1 MIRRHHISRL
11 LCGGAIAVIA
21 SGIAASSLAQP
32 ASPTPT
38 PGAQSA
44 PPADKDAVSE
54 VVVTGSLIR
63 GVAPVGTTVVGVTEQ
78 QIEQMGAVST
88 NQILAS
94 IPAITSQFNSQPVN
108 QTNIGISI
116 IRPNIRNIGASGG
129 NTTLV
134 LVDGHNVVG
143 AGILQTTPDSGVL
156 PPGILQRVEV
166 VPDGGSSL
174 YGADAVGGIVN
185 FITKKKAD
193 GFEVAGHYGVA
204 DPGYWSSDL
213 NLTGGTSWEGGSA
226 YLSFAARENSDLK
239 AFKRDFP
246 RQNLT
251 SLGGSDFRAT
261 TCAAPNVTANGVSFA
276 APGFAPG
283 SVNRCDTTAISD
295 MLPKETQNSAFGSV
309 TQDISDRISL
319 SATGYWSDR
328 ITRTAGAA
336 LNASGVTLTPANP
349 FFRPLNGAASESVS
363 FDFSPVTG
371 PNAVSRGE
379 LKEYGITPVLTIKL
393 GGDWQA
399 KAMFNYGHS
408 DTSIHMPEVNTTALA
423 VAAAGTT
430 AATALNPFNLGQT
443 NPAVLSAIT
452 NFENFATNKQSLSDF
467 RVIADGSL
475 MSLPGGDLRLAV
487 GAEYQRQT
495 SDAFNTDDTVG
506 VLAAGRVKN
515 AKRNVTAVFGEVL
528 IPLVGPANAMPLMQ
542 AFSIDVSARYDD
554 YSDFGHTTNPKV
566 GFTWDVAGGLTLRG
580 NYGSSF
586 NAPSLADTTGA
597 VDTRVQ
603 VLSVSPFRAPTSP
616 FTDLFRPT
624 IVLAGGN
631 PNLKPQ
637 TADTWSLGGEWKPAF
652 AEGFQAG
659 ISYWNIKLKDA
670 IVVAPPGFPTSVFT
684 VPAFQQ
690 FATVNPT
697 LAQAQAATAGMFVT
711 GAPSVAALFTPFSS
725 PYVILDLRRKN
736 VGALNVSGLDFHAD
750 YTRPTA
756 FGALF
761 ADVSGAYALERKSK
775 APGSGETDLLAA
787 NVSRLQVSASAGANY
802 GHFTGTATLNYSD
815 GFDVTGAAPQTHVGA
830 FHPVNLALVYNFD
843 GRTWGKDL
851 TVSLNIDNAFDEK
864 AQFINIAPSG
874 FGALSN
880 GFTLGRFVNLGVRKH
895 F

>member
-1 MIRRHHISRL
+1 MLQHHYVSRL
-11 LCGGAIAVIA
+11 MAGAAVA
-21 SGIAASSLAQP
+21 VLAVAAASPSFAQSS
-32 ASPTPT
+32 ASQAPTQ
-38 PGAQSA
+38 QSA
-44 PPADKDAVSE
+44 PPADVSE

-63 GVAPVGTTVVGVTEQ
+63 GVAPVGTTVVGVNEQ
-78 QIEQMGAVST
+78 QIEQMGVVSS
-88 NQILAS
+88 NQILAN

-116 IRPNIRNIGASGG
+116 VRPNIRNIGASGG

-134 LVDGHNVVG
+134 LIDGHNVVG

-156 PPGILQRVEV
+156 PPGVLRRVEV

-193 GFEVAGHYGVA
+193 GFEIAGHYGVA
-204 DPGYWSSDL
+204 DPGYQSSDL

-226 YLSFAARENSDLK
+226 YISFASRENSDLK

-251 SLGGSDFRAT
+251 SLGGSDFRVT
-261 TCAAPNVTANGVSFA
+261 TCAAPNVTANGVNFA
-276 APGFAPG
+276 APGFTAG
-283 SVNRCDTTAISD
+283 SVNLCDQTAASD
-295 MLPKETQNSAFGSV
+295 MIPKETQNSFFGSV
-309 TQDISDRISL
+309 SQQITDRVEL
-319 SATGYWSDR
+319 SVTGYWSDR
-328 ITRTAGAA
+328 ITKTAGAP
-336 LNASGVTLTPANP
+336 LSASAVTVPSTNP
-349 FFRPLNGAASESVS
+349 FFRPLNGATSESVS
-363 FDFSPVTG
+363 FDFSPITG
-371 PNAVSRGE
+371 PNANSRGE
-379 LKEYGITPVLTIKL
+379 LKEYGVTPVLTIKL

-408 DTSIHMPEVNTTALA
+408 ETSIHMPEVNPTALA
-423 VAAAGTT
+423 LAAVGTT
-430 AATALNPFNLGQT
+430 AATALNPFNLSQT
-443 NPAVLSAIT
+443 NSAILSAIT
-452 NFENFATNKQSLSDF
+452 NFENFATNTQSLSDF

-495 SDAFNTDDTVG
+495 SDAFDTDDAVG
-506 VLAAGRVKN
+506 NLSAGRTKN
-515 AKRNVTAVFGEVL
+515 ANRNVKAVFGELL

-542 AFSIDVSARYDD
+542 AFSIDASARYDD

-566 GFTWDVAGGLTLRG
+566 GFTWDVAGGVSLRG
-580 NYGSSF
+580 NYGTAF

-603 VLSVSPFRAPTSP
+603 VIAVSPFRAPTSP

-637 TADTWSLGGEWKPAF
+637 KADTWSFGGEWKPTF
-652 AEGFQAG
+652 FEGFQAG
-659 ISYWNIKLKDA
+659 LSYWNIKLKDA

-690 FATVNPT
+690 FAIVNPT

-711 GAPSVAALFTPFSS
+711 GAPSVAALYTPFST
-725 PYVILDLRRKN
+725 PYVLLDLRRKN
-736 VGALNVSGLDFHAD
+736 VGNLNVSGLDFHVD
-750 YTRPTA
+750 YTRPTS
-756 FGALF
+756 FGAVF
-761 ADVSGAYALERKSK
+761 ADLSGTYALERKSQ
-775 APGSGETDLLAA
+775 APGSGETDLLSS
-787 NVSRLQVSASAGANY
+787 NVSRLQLSASAGANY
-802 GHFTGTATLNYSD
+802 GHFTGTATLNYSAGYD
-815 GFDVTGAAPQTHVGA
+815 LTGAAPQTHVDS

-843 GRTWGKDL
+843 GRSWAKDL
-851 TVSLNIDNAFDEK
+851 TVSLNVDNAFDEK
-864 AQFINIAPSG
+864 AQFINVAPSA
-874 FGALSN
+874 FGASSN

>member
-1 MIRRHHISRL
+1 MVRQHYISRL
-11 LCGGAIAVIA
+11 MCGAAIAVMA
-21 SGIAASSLAQP
+21 SGIAAASLAQP
-32 ASPTPT
+32 ASPTPS
-38 PGAQSA
+38 PGAQS
-44 PPADKDAVSE
+44 PPADKNAVSE

-63 GVAPVGTTVVGVTEQ
+63 GVAPVGTTVVGVSEQ
-78 QIEQMGAVST
+78 QIEQMGVVST
-88 NQILAS
+88 NQILAN

-156 PPGILQRVEV
+156 PPGVLQRVEV

-193 GFEVAGHYGVA
+193 GFEIAGHYGIA
-204 DPGYWSSDL
+204 DPGYRASDL

-226 YLSFAARENSDLK
+226 YVSFATRENSALK

-246 RQNLT
+246 RQDLT
-251 SLGGSDFRAT
+251 SLGGSDFRVT

-276 APGFAPG
+276 APGFTAG
-283 SVNRCDTTAISD
+283 SVNRCDSTAASD
-295 MLPKETQNSAFGSV
+295 MIPKETQNSVVGSA
-309 TQDISDRISL
+309 TQDLTDRISL
-319 SATGYWSDR
+319 SVTGYWSDR
-328 ITRTAGAA
+328 ITRTAGAP
-336 LNASGVTLTPANP
+336 LSASAVTLTPSNP
-349 FFRPLNGAASESVS
+349 FFRSLNGATSESVS

-371 PNAVSRGE
+371 ANANARGE
-379 LKEYGITPVLTIKL
+379 LKEYGVTPVLTVKL

-408 DTSIHMPEVNTTALA
+408 ETSIHMPEVNTTALA
-423 VAAAGTT
+423 LAAAGTT
-430 AATALNPFNLGQT
+430 ASTALNPFNLAQT
-443 NPAVLSAIT
+443 NSAVLSAIT
-452 NFENFATNKQSLSDF
+452 NFENFATNKQLLTDV

-475 MSLPGGDLRLAV
+475 TSLPGGDLRLAV

-495 SDAFNTDDTVG
+495 SDAFNTDDAVG
-506 VLAAGRVKN
+506 NLSAGRTKN
-515 AKRNVTAVFGEVL
+515 AKRNVKAVFGELL
-528 IPLVGPANAMPLMQ
+528 IPVIGAANAMPLVQ
-542 AFSIDVSARYDD
+542 AFTIDASVRYDD
-554 YSDFGHTTNPKV
+554 YSDFGNTTNPKI

-580 NYGSSF
+580 NYGTAF

-603 VLSVSPFRAPTSP
+603 VLAVSPFRAPTSP

-637 TADTWSLGGEWKPAF
+637 TADTWSFGGEWKPAF
-652 AEGFQAG
+652 AEGFRAG

-690 FATVNPT
+690 FAIVNPT

-711 GAPSVAALFTPFSS
+711 GAPSVASLFTTFST

-736 VGALNVSGLDFHAD
+736 VGDLNVSGIDFHAD
-750 YTRPTA
+750 YSRPTD

-761 ADVSGAYALERKSK
+761 ASVSGSYALDRKSK
-775 APGSGETDLLAA
+775 APGSAEADLLTA
-787 NVSRLQVSASAGANY
+787 NVSRLQVSASAGATY

-815 GFDVTGAAPQTHVGA
+815 GFDVTGAAPQIHVDS

-843 GRTWGKDL
+843 GYSWGKDL
-851 TVSLNIDNAFDEK
+851 TVSLNVDNAFDEK

-874 FGALSN
+874 FGGVSN

>member
-1 MIRRHHISRL
+1 M
-11 LCGGAIAVIA
+11 CGAAIAVTT
-21 SGIAASSLAQP
+21 SSIAASSLAQP
-32 ASPTPT
+32 ASPA
-38 PGAQSA
+38 PGAQS
-44 PPADKDAVSE
+44 PPAETAVSE

-63 GVAPVGTTVVGVTEQ
+63 GVAPVGTTVVGVNEQ
-78 QIEQMGAVST
+78 QIEQMGVVST
-88 NQILAS
+88 NQILAN

-156 PPGILQRVEV
+156 PPGVLQRVEV

-193 GFEVAGHYGVA
+193 GFEVAGHYGIA
-204 DPGYWSSDL
+204 DPGYQSSDL

-226 YLSFAARENSDLK
+226 YISYALRENSDLK

-246 RQNLT
+246 RQDLR
-251 SLGGSDFRAT
+251 SLGGSDFRVT
-261 TCAAPNVTANGVSFA
+261 TCAAPNVTANGVTFA
-276 APGFAPG
+276 APGFAAG
-283 SVNRCDTTAISD
+283 SLNRCDATAASD
-295 MLPKETQNSAFGSV
+295 MIPKETQNSFFGSV
-309 TQDISDRISL
+309 TQALTDRIEL
-319 SATGYWSDR
+319 SVTGYWSDR
-328 ITRTAGAA
+328 ITKTAGAPLSA
-336 LNASGVTLTPANP
+336 AGVTLPSTNP
-349 FFRPLNGAASESVS
+349 FFRPLNGATSESVD
-363 FDFSPVTG
+363 FDFSPITG
-371 PNAVSRGE
+371 PNANSRGE
-379 LKEYGITPVLTIKL
+379 LKEYGVTPVLTIKL
-393 GGDWQA
+393 GRDWQA

-408 DTSIHMPEVNTTALA
+408 ETSIHMPEVNTTALA
-423 VAAAGTT
+423 LAAAGTT
-430 AATALNPFNLGQT
+430 PATALNPFNLTQT
-443 NPAVLSAIT
+443 NPAILSAIT
-452 NFENFATNKQSLSDF
+452 NFENFATNTQSLSDF

-475 MSLPGGDLRLAV
+475 LSLPGGDLRLAV

-495 SDAFNTDDTVG
+495 SDAFNTDDAVG
-506 VLAAGRVKN
+506 NLSAGRVKN
-515 AKRNVTAVFGEVL
+515 ASRNVKAVFGELL
-528 IPLVGPANAMPLMQ
+528 IPVIGAGNAMPLVQ
-542 AFSIDVSARYDD
+542 AFTIDASARYDD
-554 YSDFGHTTNPKV
+554 YSDFGHTTNPKI

-580 NYGSSF
+580 NYGTAF

-603 VLSVSPFRAPTSP
+603 VIPVSPFRAPTSP

-637 TADTWSLGGEWKPAF
+637 TADTWSFGGEWKPTYF
-652 AEGFQAG
+652 EGFQAG

-670 IVVAPPGFPTSVFT
+670 IVVAPPGFPTSLFT

-690 FATVNPT
+690 YATVNPT
-697 LAQAQAATAGMFVT
+697 LAQALAATSGMFVT
-711 GAPSVAALFTPFSS
+711 GAPSVASLFTPFST
-725 PYVILDLRRKN
+725 PYAILDLRRKN
-736 VGALNVSGLDFHAD
+736 VGNLNVSGLDFHAD
-750 YTRPTA
+750 YTRPTS
-756 FGALF
+756 FGAVF
-761 ADVSGAYALERKSK
+761 AYVSGTYALERKSE
-775 APGSGETDLLAA
+775 APSSGQTDLLAA

-802 GHFTGTATLNYSD
+802 GHFTGTATLNYSA
-815 GFDVTGAAPQTHVGA
+815 GFDVTGAAPQTHVDS

-843 GRTWGKDL
+843 GRSWGRDL
-851 TVSLNIDNAFDEK
+851 TLSLNVDNVFDEK
-864 AQFINIAPSG
+864 AQFINSAPSA

-880 GFTLGRFVNLGVRKH
+880 GFTLGRFVNIGVRKH